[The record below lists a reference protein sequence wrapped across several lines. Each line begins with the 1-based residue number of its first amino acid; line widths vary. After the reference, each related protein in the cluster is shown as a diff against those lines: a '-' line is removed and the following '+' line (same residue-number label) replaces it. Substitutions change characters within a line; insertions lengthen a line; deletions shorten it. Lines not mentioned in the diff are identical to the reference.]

1 MESCPLKSITQEK
14 WGTHDAL
21 QAQWPRKEVA
31 SFGLLRSELTNSQT
45 LSCKISLCVHLE
57 TMEIQLEQLI
67 LFESDE
73 KSK

>member
-21 QAQWPRKEVA
+21 QAQRPA

-45 LSCKISLCVHLE
+45 GVVKFHLRPFRDNGD
-57 TMEIQLEQLI
+57 TIGTI
-67 LFESDE
+67 NIV
-73 KSK
+73 